1 MPLTAMV
8 RSPMF
13 TIMRK
18 VDHIEQQIRE
28 LSEAEFAE
36 LREWMLE
43 QDWAAWDAKIKA
55 DDAAG
60 KLEHMVSE
68 SKAEFDRGKGR
79 KI

>member
-1 MPLTAMV
+1 MV
-8 RSPMF
+8 AA
-13 TIMRK
+13 MRK

-28 LSEAEFAE
+28 LSAAEFAE

-43 QDWAAWDAKIKA
+43 QDWSAWDAKIKS
-55 DDAAG
+55 DDANG

-68 SKAEFDRGKGR
+68 SQAEFDRGKGR